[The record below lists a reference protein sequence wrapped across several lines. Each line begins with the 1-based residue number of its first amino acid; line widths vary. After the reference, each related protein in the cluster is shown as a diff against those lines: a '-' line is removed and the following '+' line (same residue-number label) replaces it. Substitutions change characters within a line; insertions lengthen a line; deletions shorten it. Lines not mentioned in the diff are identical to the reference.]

1 MSKFIIASECNLK
14 VELPEKEYST
24 DEKQA
29 VLDIQAILLHSG
41 MDKYIEIGLP
51 DPRK

>member
-1 MSKFIIASECNLK
+1 MSKLVIKAESHIS
-14 VELPEKEYST
+14 VELPERDYST

-41 MDKYIEIGLP
+41 LDKYVEIGLP
-51 DPRK
+51 YPRK

>member
-1 MSKFIIASECNLK
+1 MSKLIIQAESQILI
-14 VELPEKEYST
+14 ELPEREYST

-41 MDKYIEIGLP
+41 LDKYIEIGLP
-51 DPRK
+51 YPRK

>member
-1 MSKFIIASECNLK
+1 MKAILNKDELLQ
-14 VELPEKEYST
+14 VELPEREYSN

-41 MDKYIEIGLP
+41 LDKYVEIGLP
-51 DPRK
+51 KPR

>member
-1 MSKFIIASECNLK
+1 MKVVLEKEEVVK
-14 VELPEKEYST
+14 VELFDREYST

-41 MDKYIEIGLP
+41 LDKYVEIGLP
-51 DPRK
+51 YPRK